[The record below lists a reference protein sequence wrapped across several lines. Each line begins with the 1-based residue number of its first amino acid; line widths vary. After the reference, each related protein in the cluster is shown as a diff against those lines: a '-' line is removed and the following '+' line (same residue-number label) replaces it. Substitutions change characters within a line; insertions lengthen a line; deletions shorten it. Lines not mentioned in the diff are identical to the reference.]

1 MVNLEKYKMRNY
13 SRIVVV
19 LLLFS
24 SLSIAINPWGFYAH
38 KRANRYAV
46 FTLPEELIGF
56 YKKHIDYLKEHAVD
70 ADKRRYAIKEEAP
83 RYHGCLLKIILKHY
97 NN

>member
-1 MVNLEKYKMRNY
+1 
-13 SRIVVV
+13 
-19 LLLFS
+19 LFLSS
-24 SLSIAINPWGFYAH
+24 SLYATIPLDFYAH

-56 YKKHIDYLKEHAVD
+56 YKKHIDYLTEHVVD

-83 RYHGCLLKIILKHY
+83 RHY
-97 NN
+97 IDVDHYGENPFEIMPIK